1 MKRLSFKTT
10 IFTVILSLLLA
21 SIAVSFMSSRYFI
34 QDEFVES
41 DTRAVETQ
49 ISLISQQLE
58 NQFSSYIQ
66 LADSIPVN
74 LSNVAQVLESS
85 GFHRITKVM
94 YGSVFSPD
102 PSIPFVENN
111 PPTFLEL
118 DATQEARYRQIAK
131 FAETGNYIGS
141 IEHVDGLPI
150 IAIAHPSIDT
160 SGGIDI
166 FEINLQPSLDNLSM
180 LNHEGSFIELIDNNG
195 QMLFTNKDSSN
206 THSITLPIQFDQQ
219 QWQVIGHV
227 DSDYIDAHTSAL
239 NQKILLT
246 TLFAAVLLVAIG
258 MTIIHFAYKPI
269 VELRTLVGELA
280 NGEGDL
286 TQQLI
291 VKSDDD
297 LGNIAKSI
305 NDFIQQ
311 LNIMLREV
319 QGLSTLSTT
328 EINQLHTQTLSNKE
342 MAQKHNAEMERAAT
356 AVTEMSA
363 TAEQVSQ
370 SAFHSAQLTQQA
382 ISHAQKSDNVVST
395 AVASVD
401 ALNQEFEA
409 MSNSISSMVTDVEQI
424 HSVLSVIGGIAEQTN
439 LLALNAAIEAARAG
453 EQGRSFAVV
462 ADEVRALAAR
472 TQDSTSQINEMLNS
486 LHTSSETV
494 VSSLRDTQ
502 QRCSETSASTTQIT
516 QSLNEVIN
524 AIKAIDATSAQ
535 IAQAAAEQT
544 KVSSEIDSN
553 MTSMNQMVQVLDT
566 NSQQATVSME
576 QLAATNQSLENIVK
590 RFKLH

>member
-160 SGGIDI
+160 SGGVDI
-166 FEINLQPSLDNLSM
+166 FEINLQPSLDNLSV

-227 DSDYIDAHTSAL
+227 NSDYIDAHTSAL

-305 NDFIQQ
+305 NDFTQQ

-342 MAQKHNAEMERAAT
+342 MAQKHNVEMERAAT

-382 ISHAQKSDNVVST
+382 ISHAQKSDNVAST
-395 AVASVD
+395 AIASVD

-453 EQGRSFAVV
+453 EQGRGFAVV

-472 TQDSTSQINEMLNS
+472 TQDSTGQINEMLNS
-486 LHTSSETV
+486 LHSSSETV
-494 VSSLRDTQ
+494 VTSLNDTQ
-502 QRCSETSASTTQIT
+502 QRCSETSASTTQLT

-524 AIKAIDATSAQ
+524 AIKAIDTTSAQ

>member
-10 IFTVILSLLLA
+10 IFTVILTLLLA
-21 SIAVSFMSSRYFI
+21 SITVSFMSSRYFI

-41 DTRAVETQ
+41 DTRAVQTQ

-58 NQFSSYIQ
+58 NQFSYYIQ
-66 LADSIPVN
+66 LANSIPVN

-85 GFHRITKVM
+85 SFHRITKVM

-131 FAETGNYIGS
+131 FAETNDYIGS

-150 IAIAHPSIDT
+150 IAIAHPSIDS

-180 LNHEGSFIELIDNNG
+180 LNREGSFIELIDNNA

-305 NDFIQQ
+305 NEFIRQ
-311 LNIMLREV
+311 LNTMLREV
-319 QGLSTLSTT
+319 QGLSGHSTT
-328 EINQLHTQTLSNKE
+328 EIHQLHTQTLSNKE
-342 MAQKHNAEMERAAT
+342 MVQQHNEEMERAAT

-363 TAEQVSQ
+363 TAELVSQ
-370 SAFHSAQLTQQA
+370 SASHSAKLTQQA
-382 ISHAQKSDNVVST
+382 ITHAQQSDNVVHS

-401 ALNQEFEA
+401 ALNQEFEV
-409 MSNSISSMVTDVEQI
+409 MSSSINSMVSDVEQI
-424 HSVLSVIGGIAEQTN
+424 HSVLGVIGGIAEQTN

-453 EQGRSFAVV
+453 EQGRGFAVV

-486 LHTSSETV
+486 LHSSSETV
-494 VSSLRDTQ
+494 VTSLNDTQ
-502 QRCSETSASTTQIT
+502 QRCRETSASTTQIT
-516 QSLNEVIN
+516 QSLEEVIN
-524 AIKAIDATSAQ
+524 AINAIGETSEQ

-566 NSQQATVSME
+566 NSQQATVNME

>member
-160 SGGIDI
+160 SGGVDI
-166 FEINLQPSLDNLSM
+166 FEINLQPSLDNLSV

-227 DSDYIDAHTSAL
+227 NSDYIDAHTSAL

-305 NDFIQQ
+305 NDFTQQ

-342 MAQKHNAEMERAAT
+342 MAQKHNVEMERAAT

-382 ISHAQKSDNVVST
+382 ISHAQKSDNVAST
-395 AVASVD
+395 AIASVD

-453 EQGRSFAVV
+453 EQGRGFAVV

-472 TQDSTSQINEMLNS
+472 TQDSTGQINEMLNS
-486 LHTSSETV
+486 LHSSSETV
-494 VSSLRDTQ
+494 VTSLNDTQ
-502 QRCSETSASTTQIT
+502 QRCSETSASTTQLT

-524 AIKAIDATSAQ
+524 AIKAIDTTSAQ

-576 QLAATNQSLENIVK
+576 QLAATNQSLENIVR

>member
-10 IFTVILSLLLA
+10 IFTVILTLLLA
-21 SIAVSFMSSRYFI
+21 SIAVSFMSSRYFT
-34 QDEFVES
+34 QDEFIES

-58 NQFSSYIQ
+58 NQFASYIQ

-102 PSIPFVENN
+102 PSVPFVENN

-118 DATQEARYRQIAK
+118 DATQETRYRQIAT

-150 IAIAHPSIDT
+150 IAIAHPSIDS

-166 FEINLQPSLDNLSM
+166 FEINLQPSLNNLAM
-180 LNHEGSFIELIDNNG
+180 LNREGSFIELIDNNG
-195 QMLFTNKDSSN
+195 QILFTNKDSSN

-227 DSDYIDAHTSAL
+227 DNDYIEAHTSAL

-246 TLFAAVLLVAIG
+246 TLFAAILLIAIG

-297 LGNIAKSI
+297 LGKIAKSI
-305 NDFIQQ
+305 NEFIRQ
-311 LNIMLREV
+311 LNTMLREV
-319 QGLSTLSTT
+319 QGLSSHSTT
-328 EINQLHTQTLSNKE
+328 EIHQLHTQTVSNKE
-342 MAQKHNAEMERAAT
+342 MVQQHNEEMERAAT

-370 SAFHSAQLTQQA
+370 SASHSAQLTQQA
-382 ISHAQKSDNVVST
+382 ITHAQQSDNVVHS

-401 ALNQEFEA
+401 ALNQEFEV
-409 MSNSISSMVTDVEQI
+409 MSSSISSMVSDVEQI
-424 HSVLSVIGGIAEQTN
+424 HSVLGVIGGIAEQTN

-453 EQGRSFAVV
+453 EQGRGFAVV

-486 LHTSSETV
+486 LHSSSETV
-494 VSSLRDTQ
+494 VTSLNDTQ
-502 QRCSETSASTTQIT
+502 QRCRETSASTTQIT

-524 AIKAIDATSAQ
+524 AINAIGETSEQ
-535 IAQAAAEQT
+535 IAQAASEQT